1 VRPVRETLGT
11 LGLRHI
17 MVNCARGSANRDKL
31 FSLTGRFQVPY
42 LQDPNTE
49 VELFESA
56 EIVKYLLDVYT
67 V

>member
-1 VRPVRETLGT
+1 
-11 LGLRHI
+11 